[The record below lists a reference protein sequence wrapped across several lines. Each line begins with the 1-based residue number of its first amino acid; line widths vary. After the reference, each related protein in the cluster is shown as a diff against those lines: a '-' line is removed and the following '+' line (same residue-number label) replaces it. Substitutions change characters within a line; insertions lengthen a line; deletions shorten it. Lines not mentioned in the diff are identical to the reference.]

1 MTVNKDMHLVDDFFD
16 TEMAPTRDGFGHGII
31 ELGKQDKNVVVLCC
45 DLAGSTRADWFMK
58 EFPDRFFQV
67 GVAEQNMMGVA
78 AGLALVGKI
87 PFASSYAA
95 FNPGRNW
102 DQVRV
107 SVCYQNANVKIV
119 GSHGGISVGP
129 DGATHQALE
138 DVASVRCLPNMHVVI
153 PADSNQAK
161 QATIAAGKTHGPF
174 YLRFTRDKVNIITT
188 DKTPFR
194 LGEAQVFKDGK
205 DVAIVACGIMV
216 CEALRAARDLE
227 KEGISVM
234 VVNNHTVKPIDR
246 KTLVE
251 AAKQCGAVVTA
262 EEHQIQG
269 GMGSAVAEV
278 LAQEHPVPMRFVG
291 ILDRFGESGPPM
303 ELMKEFNVTH
313 TDIIKAVKEVL
324 KDKK

>member
-1 MTVNKDMHLVDDFFD
+1 MTVNKDMHLVKDFFNTD
-16 TEMAPTRDGFGHGII
+16 MAPTRDGFGHGII
-31 ELGKQDKNVVVLCC
+31 ELGKKNKNVVALCC
-45 DLAGSTRADWFMK
+45 DLAGSTRVDWFMK

-67 GVAEQNMMGVA
+67 GVAEQNMMGLA
-78 AGLALVGKI
+78 AGLSMVGKV

-107 SVCYQNANVKIV
+107 SVCYQKANVKIV

-138 DVASVRCLPNMHVVI
+138 DVASVRCLPNMNVII
-153 PADSNQAK
+153 PADSLQAK
-161 QATIAAGKTHGPF
+161 QATIVAGETDGPF
-174 YLRFTRDKVNIITT
+174 YLRFTRDKVNVITT
-188 DKTPFR
+188 DKTPFK
-194 LGEAQVFKDGK
+194 LGEAQVFKDGT

-216 CEALRAARDLE
+216 CEALKAARELE
-227 KEGISVM
+227 KEGISAM
-234 VVNNHTVKPIDR
+234 VINNHTVKPIDR
-246 KTLVE
+246 KTLTE
-251 AAKQCGAVVTA
+251 AAKKCGCVVTA

-278 LAQEHPVPMRFVG
+278 LAEEYPVPMRFVG
-291 ILDRFGESGPPM
+291 ILDRFGESGKPE

-313 TDIIKAVKEVL
+313 EDVVKAVKDVI
-324 KDKK
+324 KAKK